1 MPREAL
7 IGIDVGTT
15 VLKTAAFCAVSGRTL
30 AASSQRLK
38 VAVYRDGRREQ
49 DPRKLTAA
57 LWAGL
62 AKLRR
67 ELGPR
72 WRALSGIGLA
82 AQGGSSVIVQR
93 ETGQP
98 LSPMILWNDARAYP
112 YMQALSAEKPAEYWR
127 SFSWRDGPGAGLGRI
142 RWLREHSPNLVRP
155 DTLYVGAGEF
165 LFYQLTGQWR
175 QDVGNVLQIG
185 CYDVGKDALTQAVAD
200 LAGVSI
206 DWFAPL
212 RRGHEAHPL
221 SASAA
226 KKLGLDSRSPPRVV
240 GPYMDHEAGYMAA
253 AAASRRPL
261 QCSLGT
267 AWVANFVMPPGS
279 AWQSA
284 FQLVLPSPVGAG
296 HLVVQPLLTG
306 NVTWDW
312 ALTTFLSPD
321 HASALARYPSIFKQS
336 LLPLTGVAAL
346 PWLSRPDPLDPSRL
360 GAAALYGLSPQT
372 DTADMLRAVAVAL
385 PFELVRVMRQVMAAR
400 CVDSVVL
407 GGGASKADVFRQ
419 ILATLWSP
427 LPVWRVAE
435 EDTGGCRGALRALNA
450 KVAAVAVKP
459 AVVAPHKKLAAQ
471 VSAHFERY
479 LRLFDKLYGASP
491 LGGPVHVQSSAQP

>member
-7 IGIDVGTT
+7 VGIDVGTT
-15 VLKTAAFCAVSGRTL
+15 VLKAAAFCAVSGRTL
-30 AASSQRLK
+30 ATSVQRLK
-38 VAVYRDGRREQ
+38 VQAHGDGRREQ

-62 AKLRR
+62 QKLRR

-72 WRALSGIGLA
+72 WAAVSGLGLA
-82 AQGGSSVIVQR
+82 AQGGSSVIVDR
-93 ETGQP
+93 ATGTP
-98 LSPMILWNDARAYP
+98 RTAMILWNDARAYP
-112 YMQALSAEKPAEYWR
+112 YLEKLAAEKPAEYWR

-142 RWLREHSPNLVRP
+142 RWMREHIPELIRE

-165 LFYQLTGQWR
+165 LYYQLTGQWR
-175 QDVGNVLQIG
+175 QDVGTALQIG
-185 CYDVGKDALTQAVAD
+185 CYDVGRDALTQAVAD

-212 RRGHEAHPL
+212 RCGHETHRLCAP
-221 SASAA
+221 AA
-226 KKLGLDSRSPPRVV
+226 RKLGLDASAPPRVV

-253 AAASRRPL
+253 AGASRRPM

-267 AWVANFVMPPGS
+267 AWVANFVMPPG
-279 AWQSA
+279 AGWQSA
-284 FQLVLPSPVGAG
+284 FQLVLPSPMGAG

-312 ALTTFLSPD
+312 ALTTFLGGS
-321 HASALARYPSIFKQS
+321 HASALSRYPAVFKRS
-336 LLPLTGVAAL
+336 MLPVTGATAL
-346 PWLSRPDPLDPSRL
+346 PWLARPDPLESSRL
-360 GAAALYGLSPQT
+360 GGAALYGLSPQT
-372 DTADMLRAVAVAL
+372 DTADMLRAVAAAM
-385 PFELVRVMRQVMAAR
+385 PFELVRVLRQVMAAG
-400 CVDSVVL
+400 CVDRVVL
-407 GGGASKADVFRQ
+407 GGGASKAEVFRQ

-435 EDTGGCRGALRALNA
+435 EDVGGCRGTLHALNP

-459 AVVAPHKKLAAQ
+459 AVSAVNKKLAAE
-471 VSAHFERY
+471 VTGHFERY
-479 LRLFDKLYGASP
+479 LRLFAKLYGDSP
-491 LGGPVHVQSSAQP
+491 LGGPVQVQTSANR